1 MKKIKTIVRK
11 EWAEV
16 FKNRMVIFT
25 VAFLPLLMTAI
36 PLGIIYGTRGTS
48 STSTGSG
55 ANSALP
61 TGMTQSM
68 CPNGLSSQDCFQVF
82 LVSEFM
88 MLFMLVP
95 VAIPVTIAAYSIV
108 GEKTTR
114 SLEPLLATPIT
125 TVELMV
131 GKCLAAVI
139 PAIIATYGAFG
150 VFALGSWIIVANKPL
165 LSALLDARWLVAIF
179 IVGPLLAVMAVT
191 FSLMIS
197 SRVNDPRVAE
207 QVSMVVI
214 LPVLAGFFGQVA
226 GLFVR
231 EQHVA
236 FGLGTVPVDHDVDQI
251 ARLHGNLAVRREKL
265 FDRNET
271 FRFIPEIDD
280 DFLIGDLQDAPF
292 EDLPLRRRRK
302 MTVVFE
308 QVLVVFLRLRG
319 LRSDARLILHVGHG
333 QVSGSTTHH
342 ALVRNGRRKVVLD
355 GENGQ
360 AQRCA
365 MNVTLKAIRPSA

>member
-1 MKKIKTIVRK
+1 MNKIKTIVRK

-36 PLGIIYGTRGTS
+36 PLGIIYGTRGS
-48 STSTGSG
+48 SSASTGASG
-55 ANSALP
+55 NSAFP
-61 TGMTQSM
+61 AGMTQSM
-68 CPNGLSSQDCFQVF
+68 CPNGLNSQDCFQVF

-150 VFALGSWIIVANKPL
+150 VFALGSWIIVANKTL

-191 FSLMIS
+191 FSLMVS

-226 GLFVR
+226 GLFVLNAKIISIVALVMLGLDVLLLYLTTRVFQR
-231 EQHVA
+231 EQ
-236 FGLGTVPVDHDVDQI
+236 
-251 ARLHGNLAVRREKL
+251 
-265 FDRNET
+265 
-271 FRFIPEIDD
+271 
-280 DFLIGDLQDAPF
+280 
-292 EDLPLRRRRK
+292 
-302 MTVVFE
+302 
-308 QVLVVFLRLRG
+308 
-319 LRSDARLILHVGHG
+319 IL
-333 QVSGSTTHH
+333 T
-342 ALVRNGRRKVVLD
+342 RWK
-355 GENGQ
+355 
-360 AQRCA
+360 
-365 MNVTLKAIRPSA
+365 